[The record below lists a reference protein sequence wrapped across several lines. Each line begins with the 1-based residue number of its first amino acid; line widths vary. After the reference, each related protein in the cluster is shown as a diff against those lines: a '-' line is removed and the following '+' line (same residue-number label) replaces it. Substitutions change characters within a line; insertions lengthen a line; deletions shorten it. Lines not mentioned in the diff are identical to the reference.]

1 MNLLLYF
8 LYYLLTYSL
17 FCILELST
25 GGVTYIR
32 WGKMSCPTNEGTEL
46 MYKGRAAGSGH
57 NQKGGGT
64 DLLCLPENPEFLASR
79 NGGHRAYVYQTEYET
94 NTGPSFQ
101 NLHDHDIPCAT
112 CFSSQRGA
120 KIMIPGKT
128 TCLKGWTREY
138 YGYLMSAFHS
148 HYRMTY
154 SCVDVTAEA
163 VPGTAKNRNGA
174 LLYHVEVQTGALPS
188 AYINGN
194 ELTCVV
200 CTK

>member
-1 MNLLLYF
+1 
-8 LYYLLTYSL
+8 
-17 FCILELST
+17 
-25 GGVTYIR
+25 
-32 WGKMSCPTNEGTEL
+32 
-46 MYKGRAAGSGH
+46 MYKGRAAGSPSH
-57 NQKGGGT
+57 HKGGGT

-79 NGGHRAYVYQTEYET
+79 NGGHRAIVNQAEYET
-94 NTGPSFQ
+94 ITGPSFQ
-101 NLHDHDIPCAT
+101 KLHDHDVPCAT

-138 YGYLMSAFHS
+138 YGYLMTDYKDH
-148 HYRMTY
+148 RRTTY

-163 VPGTAKNRNGA
+163 VPGTAKNCNGA